1 MKGDFLKVFA
11 FLSWKQ
17 REDKRRLRSASI
29 SCPRDAFCKATSFAI
44 QKSPNVDGS
53 RLNKQ
58 YCADHTVPKNR
69 KLQPYKRE
77 RSYSVTGGVCS
88 VVSSSHPQT
97 AKTRNFSTIFDRKR
111 MINVVVEDFEI
122 EHDIRELWGC
132 CRNRGIFSDASV
144 QMVFLRQRSVLRNFE
159 PIYGNGNS
167 TFSMTVHL
175 RGFMVAISVRVP
187 VVQWKRRSTISD
199 YPWVISPCNKP
210 LDGCANSGQ

>member
-69 KLQPYKRE
+69 KLQPYKKE
-77 RSYSVTGGVCS
+77 RSYSVTGGVCTA
-88 VVSSSHPQT
+88 VSSSDPQT
-97 AKTRNFSTIFDRKR
+97 ARTRSFSTIFNRKQI
-111 MINVVVEDFEI
+111 INVVVEDFEI

-132 CRNRGIFSDASV
+132 CRNRGIFSDTSV
-144 QMVFLRQRSVLRNFE
+144 
-159 PIYGNGNS
+159 S
-167 TFSMTVHL
+167 TTL
-175 RGFMVAISVRVP
+175 C
-187 VVQWKRRSTISD
+187 STE
-199 YPWVISPCNKP
+199 
-210 LDGCANSGQ
+210 L

>member
-11 FLSWKQ
+11 FLSWKRQ
-17 REDKRRLRSASI
+17 QDKTRLRSASI
-29 SCPRDAFCKATSFAI
+29 SCTRDACCQATSFAI
-44 QKSPNVDGS
+44 QNSPNVDGS

-58 YCADHTVPKNR
+58 YCANHTVPKKR

-88 VVSSSHPQT
+88 PVSSSDPQT

-132 CRNRGIFSDASV
+132 CRNRGIFSDTSV
-144 QMVFLRQRSVLRNFE
+144 QNGFLTTTLC
-159 PIYGNGNS
+159 S
-167 TFSMTVHL
+167 TEL
-175 RGFMVAISVRVP
+175 
-187 VVQWKRRSTISD
+187 
-199 YPWVISPCNKP
+199 
-210 LDGCANSGQ
+210 

>member
-29 SCPRDAFCKATSFAI
+29 SCPRDAFCKTTSFAI
-44 QKSPNVDGS
+44 EKRPNVDGS
-53 RLNKQ
+53 RLNKK

-88 VVSSSHPQT
+88 AVSSSDPKT
-97 AKTRNFSTIFDRKR
+97 AKTRNVSTIFDRKR
-111 MINVVVEDFEI
+111 MMNVIVEDFEI

-132 CRNRGIFSDASV
+132 CRNRGIFSDTSV
-144 QMVFLRQRSVLRNFE
+144 QNGFLTTTLC
-159 PIYGNGNS
+159 S
-167 TFSMTVHL
+167 TELWTEFT
-175 RGFMVAISVRVP
+175 
-187 VVQWKRRSTISD
+187 
-199 YPWVISPCNKP
+199 
-210 LDGCANSGQ
+210 